1 MSRIRTAH
9 RPLAVRIA
17 LLAVLALV
25 AAACAAE
32 GTGNQAGESPA
43 QTSDA
48 TGGETAA
55 TDEGTGDGSGDEGPI
70 EIGVNIEQSGDASV
84 QGEAY
89 ARAATLLAERINS
102 NGGVLGREINLNIVD
117 NGTDQTEAVTL
128 TRQLA
133 NEGVA
138 AMIGPGTSPTT
149 LAAMDTI
156 LETGIPT
163 FSMGSSSAIVE
174 PASEHPNVFKT
185 PVGSEANAQKILDDL
200 ERRGITQ
207 VGLISVNNPY
217 GDSGIQAWQ
226 QLNDSADYDFE
237 LVGNERFERGDTDM
251 TPQLSNLVDAGAEA
265 IVTVAIPPGA
275 PTVRRNAVNNLN
287 IDMPMYFDAG
297 AGAELFIEL
306 AGEAANGAFVAHP
319 PTLIWDEVST
329 ETPQGEALRE
339 FGEAYTEEYG
349 AMSGFAGYAW
359 DALGMLTTAMEE
371 VGSAEPQAV
380 VDALEG
386 LNEYPGV
393 DGVYNLSSQDHQG
406 LGADDLR
413 LLTVED
419 GEWTEA
425 TQ

>member
-1 MSRIRTAH
+1 
-9 RPLAVRIA
+9 
-17 LLAVLALV
+17 
-25 AAACAAE
+25 
-32 GTGNQAGESPA
+32 
-43 QTSDA
+43 
-48 TGGETAA
+48 
-55 TDEGTGDGSGDEGPI
+55 
-70 EIGVNIEQSGDASV
+70 
-84 QGEAY
+84 
-89 ARAATLLAERINS
+89 
-102 NGGVLGREINLNIVD
+102 
-117 NGTDQTEAVTL
+117 
-128 TRQLA
+128 
-133 NEGVA
+133 
-138 AMIGPGTSPTT
+138 
-149 LAAMDTI
+149 
-156 LETGIPT
+156 
-163 FSMGSSSAIVE
+163 
-174 PASEHPNVFKT
+174 
-185 PVGSEANAQKILDDL
+185 
-200 ERRGITQ
+200 
-207 VGLISVNNPY
+207 
-217 GDSGIQAWQ
+217 
-226 QLNDSADYDFE
+226 
-237 LVGNERFERGDTDM
+237 M

-349 AMSGFAGYAW
+349 AMSGFAGHAW

-406 LGADDLR
+406 LGAGDLR